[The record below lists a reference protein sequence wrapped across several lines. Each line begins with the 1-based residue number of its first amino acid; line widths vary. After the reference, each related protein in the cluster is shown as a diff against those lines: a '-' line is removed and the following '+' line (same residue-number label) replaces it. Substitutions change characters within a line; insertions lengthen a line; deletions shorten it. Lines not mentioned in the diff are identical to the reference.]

1 MNWLWLGAKIGVVL
15 GIIFTLGPLFIH
27 AERRLSAFI
36 QGRLGPNRIG
46 PFGLFQPIADIGK
59 LLMKEVVI
67 PRGTDR
73 VLYLLG
79 PLLTFVPAAFGWVVI
94 PFGNQIGDQELQ
106 IANLGI
112 GMLFLMSVLSV
123 GVYGITLGGWASDN
137 KYSLLGSLRA
147 AAQLISYE
155 LSLGL
160 SIMIVVMMSESL
172 DPQVIVYKQATEGW
186 NIFGGG
192 SWWLLPSGVLGFVI
206 LFTCMLAE
214 NNRLPFDMAECEA
227 ELVGGF
233 LTEYSA
239 MGWGM
244 FMFGEYVAMSL
255 GGAIITT
262 LYLGGWSLPFG
273 ELIGLGPDNHSVFAG
288 VVSVLVFTTKV
299 ALIGFSY
306 VWIRWTLPRFR
317 YDQIM
322 SLGWKRLLPLS
333 LVNVG
338 VVALVGVVLPLLEF

>member
-1 MNWLWLGAKIGVVL
+1 LAGKIGVVL
-15 GIIFTLGPLFIH
+15 AIIFSLGPLLIH
-27 AERRLSAFI
+27 AERRVSAFI
-36 QGRLGPNRIG
+36 QGRLGPNRLG
-46 PFGLFQPIADIGK
+46 PLGLFQPVADIGK
-59 LLMKEVVI
+59 LIMKEVVI
-67 PRGTDR
+67 PRGTDKF
-73 VLYLLG
+73 LYMLG

-94 PFGNQIGDQELQ
+94 PFGNQIGEEKLQ
-106 IANLGI
+106 IANLNI
-112 GMLFLMSVLSV
+112 GVLFLMSVLSV

-160 SIMIVVMMSESL
+160 SILIVVMMAESV

-192 SWWLLPSGVLGFVI
+192 SPYLVPSGLLGFII

-239 MGWGM
+239 MSWGM
-244 FMFGEYVAMSL
+244 FMFGEYVAITLS
-255 GGAIITT
+255 GALITT
-262 LYLGGWSLPFG
+262 LYLGGWALPFG
-273 ELIGLGPDNHSVFAG
+273 ELIGFGPDNHSWLAG
-288 VVSVLVFTTKV
+288 IVSVVVFTTKV
-299 ALIGFSY
+299 ATIGFVY

-322 SLGWKRLLPLS
+322 ALGWKRLLPLS
-333 LVNVG
+333 LANIG
-338 VVALVGVVLPLLEF
+338 VVALVGVLLES

>member
-1 MNWLWLGAKIGVVL
+1 MNWPWLAVKIGIVV
-15 GIIFTLGPLFIH
+15 GIVFALGPLFIH

-46 PFGLFQPIADIGK
+46 PFGFFQPIADIVK
-59 LLMKEVVI
+59 LLMKEVIV
-67 PRGTDR
+67 PSGTDR
-73 VLYLLG
+73 LLFLLG
-79 PLLTFVPAAFGWVVI
+79 PLLTFLPAMFGWVVI
-94 PFGNQIGDQELQ
+94 PFGNQIGDEELQ
-106 IANLGI
+106 IANLNI

-160 SIMIVVMMSESL
+160 SIMIVVMISESV

-192 SWWLLPSGVLGFVI
+192 SLYLLPSGLIGFVV

-239 MGWGM
+239 MGWGL
-244 FMFGEYVAMSL
+244 FMFAEYIAMSL
-255 GGAIITT
+255 SGAILTT

-273 ELIGLGPDNHSVFAG
+273 ELIGFGPDNHSLLAGIVSIAVF
-288 VVSVLVFTTKV
+288 VTKV
-299 ALIGFSY
+299 TLLGFTY
-306 VWIRWTLPRFR
+306 IWIRWTLPRFR

-322 SLGWKRLLPLS
+322 ALGWKRLLPLS
-333 LVNVG
+333 LVNIG
-338 VVALVGVVLPLLEF
+338 VVALIGVLLES